1 MPDPSSGGAGAR
13 GPARQIATRRQG
25 EPEDN
30 ERAAKT
36 GAPQGCHR
44 SPWHA
49 DFAWR
54 MPPRLLLVGRTY
66 LNGRGGRIRADTP
79 SRSLLIPV
87 ANIQSYVR
95 PVWKTA

>member
-66 LNGRGGRIRADTP
+66 LNGRGGRSSAHAFQLTYAIVPAAG
-79 SRSLLIPV
+79 LLVEV
-87 ANIQSYVR
+87 A
-95 PVWKTA
+95 